1 MAHWLKAVPAILILS
16 AISFA
21 QYDYDYGNED
31 ETDNAVSSSSQMED
45 SSEVGDDVLSVGA
58 AKATG
63 DEWDGFQV
71 EEMGLTQW
79 EFQQAKEGGLSRE
92 KLIQLVEL
100 GIRPTEYLQK
110 SWERLGV
117 DEATWIEQRTQG
129 LEDSDI
135 DRSYRNKSETQ
146 SLAYWSLLVPSLY
159 QWKTGAVNKAVWMD
173 VLWVA
178 GVGTAAFL
186 AVTAEPNE
194 KTWVYALIPILAAH
208 VWSFADAFF
217 GTQWENNPDANRF
230 SFGILP
236 TFDKGVAGGLDKGVT
251 GLLQV
256 RF

>member
-1 MAHWLKAVPAILILS
+1 M
-16 AISFA
+16 
-21 QYDYDYGNED
+21 
-31 ETDNAVSSSSQMED
+31 
-45 SSEVGDDVLSVGA
+45 
-58 AKATG
+58 TG
-63 DEWDGFQV
+63 VQTCA
-71 EEMGLTQW
+71 LP
-79 EFQQAKEGGLSRE
+79 
-92 KLIQLVEL
+92 I
-100 GIRPTEYLQK
+100 LQK